1 MGSIYPTACAATLDK
16 NMHPLAD
23 KIKGLYAIAD
33 TGTLDDGELF
43 EKVRLVLAGGCR
55 VLQYRDKSCDE
66 EKRLRQAVELA
77 EMCRQSGAV
86 FIINDDAELARQV
99 NADGV
104 HCGRNDATVSETR
117 IRYPKLMIG
126 ASCYNSLTRAAQA
139 INDGAD
145 YIAFGSFFVSGTK
158 PQAKAADLETLQQ
171 ATKIFEQPVVAI
183 GGIVAENAK
192 ILISSGASA
201 VAVISGVFSTPDTL
215 LSSRKIT
222 ALFDEQTGSTA
233 AVNR

>member
-1 MGSIYPTACAATLDK
+1 
-16 NMHPLAD
+16 MHPLAN

-33 TGTLDDGELF
+33 TGTLDDDELF
-43 EKVRLVLAGGCR
+43 EKVRLVLTGGCR

-77 EMCRQSGAV
+77 KMCRRAGAV

-104 HCGRNDATVSETR
+104 HCGRDDATVSETR
-117 IRYPKLMIG
+117 ARYPKLMIG
-126 ASCYNSLTRAAQA
+126 ASCYNSLPRAQQA
-139 INDGAD
+139 VNDGAD
-145 YIAFGSFFVSGTK
+145 YIAFGSFFLSSTK
-158 PQAKAADLETLQQ
+158 PQAKPADLEILQQ
-171 ATKIFEQPVVAI
+171 ARQRFEQPVVAI
-183 GGIVAENAK
+183 GGIVAENAE

-201 VAVISGVFSTPDTL
+201 VAVISGVFLMPDPL
-215 LSSRKIT
+215 LSSRKFT
-222 ALFDEQTGSTA
+222 ALFDKQTSSTA